1 MSVMKA
7 FDVLS
12 YLFISEIY
20 NYGIDI
26 SADH

>member
-7 FDVLS
+7 FDVLN
-12 YLFISEIY
+12 YLCISEIY
-20 NYGIDI
+20 NYGTDI